1 MLIILKTN
9 SIYAQKTVN
18 LDTIENTIYLGKF
31 KLKTPAFFSSKY
43 KYDPQ
48 TDTYIYSLKLGDID
62 VGAPQILTPAQYI
75 KKRRDEDIKSYFLSL
90 IHI

>member
-48 TDTYIYSLKLGDID
+48 TDTYIYSLKINQKLEEDFFR
-62 VGAPQILTPAQYI
+62 LPA
-75 KKRRDEDIKSYFLSL
+75 SN
-90 IHI
+90 

>member
-9 SIYAQKTVN
+9 NIYAQKTVN

-62 VGAPQILTPAQYI
+62 VGVPQILTPAQYI
-75 KKRRDEDIKSYFLSL
+75 KKEEKRKLNLISL
-90 IHI
+90 KKQNS